1 MEANKTRD
9 PQSST
14 DGGSHFREPKSWV
27 SGMEESLER
36 RGKGERV
43 CWNKD
48 SENQANS
55 QWGRGEGEIGGS
67 A

>member
-1 MEANKTRD
+1 METNETKG

-14 DGGSHFREPKSWV
+14 DGGSLFHEPKSWV
-27 SGMEESLER
+27 WGMEESLER

-43 CWNKD
+43 CWNED

-55 QWGRGEGEIGGS
+55 QWGRGEGEIRGS